1 MGFQQGLSG
10 LNTSAKNLDVI
21 GNNIANVST
30 VGFKSSRAEF
40 ADVYAASIY
49 GSSSLAT
56 GVGTKLMAVNQQYNQ
71 GNITVTNSP
80 LDIAIN
86 GNGFFKVVGNSIGEA
101 YTRNGQFH
109 LDGDGYIVT
118 SNGFQLQGLPWDQV
132 NGTFLGES
140 AIQVQVTG
148 VAQATGSTAP
158 AVDSGVTMAV
168 NLDATST
175 LGTAPAGPSN
185 YGYSTSMNV
194 YDSQGGEQA
203 LTIYFLKTDATT
215 NAWDVQFFMDID
227 ADGVSDDLTAAGMAN
242 GGSIQF
248 LGDGTY
254 DAANSTQ
261 FALNVTLPN
270 GTDPLVFDVDLS
282 SSTQFAASSGV
293 NSVSQDGRPPG
304 KFTGLAISNTG
315 LIEASYDNG
324 QSITLGQLN
333 LYTFANPNGLQPIGN
348 NVWLNTVATGGA
360 TANNPGSG
368 VAGTVQSGAL
378 EESNVDLTAELV
390 NLIVAQ
396 RTYQANAQTIRAQD
410 QILQTLVNLR

>member
-10 LNTSAKNLDVI
+10 LNASAKNLDVI

-30 VGFKSSRAEF
+30 VGFKTSRSEF
-40 ADVYAASIY
+40 ADVYAASLY
-49 GSSSLAT
+49 GNTSLST
-56 GVGTKLMAVNQQYNQ
+56 GVGTKLMAVSQQYSQ

-86 GNGFFKVVGNSIGEA
+86 GNGFFKVTSNSIGEA

-109 LDGDGYIVT
+109 LDGDGFIVT
-118 SNGFQLQGLPWDQV
+118 SNGFQLQGLPWDQD
-132 NGTFLGES
+132 NSTFLGES

-148 VAQATGSTAP
+148 VAQATGSTG
-158 AVDSGVTMAV
+158 VGVTLGV
-168 NLDATST
+168 NLDSSATEVPAT
-175 LGTAPAGPSN
+175 TAGPAN
-185 YGYSTSMNV
+185 YSYSTSMNV
-194 YDSQGGEQA
+194 YDSQGGEQS
-203 LTIYFLKTDATT
+203 LTIYFLKTDSA
-215 NAWDVQFFMDID
+215 NNIWNVQFFMDQ
-227 ADGVSDDLTAAGMAN
+227 DGDGLSENLAVGGDL
-242 GGSIQF
+242 QF
-248 LGDGTY
+248 NGDGTY
-254 DAANSTQ
+254 LSGSPFTVNA
-261 FALNVTLPN
+261 TLTN
-270 GTDPLVFDVDLS
+270 GTDPLSFVVDMS
-282 SSTQFAASSGV
+282 DSTQFSASSGV
-293 NSVSQDGRPPG
+293 NSVTQDGRPPG
-304 KFTGLAISNTG
+304 KFTGLSISNTG

-324 QSITLGQLN
+324 QSTTLGQIN